1 MTEMYLLAGA
11 FATAMMFAAVFA
23 YRIVTAVE
31 VEDRTYAD
39 KPPPA
44 MARVWPLIALA
55 THYLGPLL
63 SVEYRE
69 KTIRRLR
76 KVELDYA
83 LSPQQWFAS
92 KVVYACLIGA
102 LVTLLALWV
111 GAAGLA
117 IPIAGFVFGF
127 CYLEIWMRDRIKRTE
142 IDVLKNL
149 PAFLD
154 MLTLAIES
162 GCNLTVGM
170 NIAVEKTPDNAL
182 RRAFARLLREIRSGR
197 NRIDA
202 LRMLEDRLDNAAV
215 SSLISALVQA
225 EKTGASLGMVLRAQS
240 TQRTNERFSRA
251 EKQAMEAPV
260 KMLGPLILCIF
271 PCTFVV
277 IGFPIVVKMLGAI
290 N

>member
-1 MTEMYLLAGA
+1 MLMNYVIAASFSLTVL
-11 FATAMMFAAVFA
+11 AAVFFV
-23 YRIVTAVE
+23 YNIVTDVKT
-31 VEDRTYAD
+31 EDRTYAD
-39 KPPPA
+39 KPPA
-44 MARVWPLIALA
+44 LLAKLWPLIALV
-55 THYLGPLL
+55 THYVGPRL

-92 KVVYACLIGA
+92 KVVYAILIGGF
-102 LVTLLALWV
+102 VTLMARWLEMKSFMVPLV
-111 GAAGLA
+111 GFA
-117 IPIAGFVFGF
+117 FGF
-127 CYLEIWMRDRIKRTE
+127 FYLEIWMRDRVKRTE
-142 IDVLKNL
+142 IDILKNL
-149 PAFLD
+149 PTFLD

-182 RRAFARLLREIRSGR
+182 RRAFARLLREVRSGR
-197 NRIDA
+197 NRVDA
-202 LRMLEDRLDNAAV
+202 LRALEDRLDNAAL
-215 SSLISALVQA
+215 SSLVSALVQA
-225 EKTGASLGMVLRAQS
+225 EKTGASLGTVLRAQS

-251 EKQAMEAPV
+251 EKLAMEAPV

-277 IGFPIVVKMLGAI
+277 IAFPIGIKMMAAF